1 MQPPS
6 MQPCLLCCSVIDR
19 IPRISVTECE
29 EGHILCMAMCPGRV
43 GMPGGVGTLDVGYEY
58 KWLYGNGCGGGWGA
72 CLPDSYWLCCDRFP
86 ILLRRIR
93 LMELT
98 DGRLNLSQTPSASSL
113 SRISQ
118 AKIPGSLCLY
128 VRMCLTT
135 VGVVTRGLLPPMAPG
150 RMEPV
155 SL

>member
-1 MQPPS
+1 M
-6 MQPCLLCCSVIDR
+6 
-19 IPRISVTECE
+19 
-29 EGHILCMAMCPGRV
+29 
-43 GMPGGVGTLDVGYEY
+43 
-58 KWLYGNGCGGGWGA
+58 
-72 CLPDSYWLCCDRFP
+72 PDSYWFCWDRFP

-135 VGVVTRGLLPPMAPG
+135 VGVVTRGLLPPIAPG
-150 RMEPV
+150 SMEPV
-155 SL
+155 SLYRAKILLTQPWETRSCLLMSQGLIPSWASSTILSRIALGSGLPLTKTPPSWFTSPKAGSGTIEIYKRAK